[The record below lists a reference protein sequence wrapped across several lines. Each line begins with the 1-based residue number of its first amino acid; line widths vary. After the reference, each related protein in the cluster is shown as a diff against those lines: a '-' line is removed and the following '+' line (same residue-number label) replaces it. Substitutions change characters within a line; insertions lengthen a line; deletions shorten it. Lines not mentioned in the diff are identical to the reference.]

1 MYLLQ
6 SFATILFLSIGAIA
20 GLAIFYL
27 VVKNAVSA
35 GLRELLKETK
45 YQSRL
50 LSELSKINGVEE
62 EVIRIHKEQTI
73 NR

>member
-62 EVIRIHKEQTI
+62 EVIRIHKEQTV

>member
-1 MYLLQ
+1 MFLLQ

-20 GLAIFYL
+20 GLAIIYL
-27 VVKNAVSA
+27 VIKNAVCA
-35 GLRELLKETK
+35 GLEELLKETK

-62 EVIRIHKEQTI
+62 EVIRIHKEQTV

>member
-6 SFATILFLSIGAIA
+6 SFATILFFSIGAIA

-62 EVIRIHKEQTI
+62 EVMRIHKEQTV

>member
-62 EVIRIHKEQTI
+62 EVMRIHKEQTV